1 MAEYYPLI
9 SRAVAGLRN
18 GTPEARQ
25 AIYDRAKQALIGQ
38 LRAMQPP
45 VPEEDIARETV
56 ALDDAIARVE
66 ADVAPKDSAPKA
78 AGPTA
83 RDRIPPSIKPPP
95 VSSQPPPV
103 RPERP
108 AIGSAPSLGGVQRSE
123 GSDVAPRTTLPPLR
137 PPPLRP
143 LTAPPA
149 KESVAADPAKE
160 PEREGEPTPPAETVT
175 PPVEPSTLPAAPVL
189 RLPSSEGIE
198 PSEGPVLR
206 PSDPASE
213 GSGDEERAEPPSARS
228 GDDAVRPAA
237 PRPVEKQRPDF
248 RVFIVAFAALAAVT
262 AVAFTAWKL
271 RDRPEE
277 LARAPAITRPVE
289 QPAQKIV
296 ERADNP
302 DGTGTAA
309 NDAVVV
315 NDTST
320 TVAPAATAPSTT
332 SQPAPAPAVQA
343 DAQQAAASS
352 ATAPAPVAADPAVPV
367 AYKAAILVDAPEE
380 PQKVKTYVGTVVWR
394 TETVNPSQDQPVG
407 TAIHGE
413 ADIPDAKVKLTFDM
427 KKTNDPQF
435 PASHTIEL
443 KFTEPADSPIG
454 GIKQVS
460 VPQMRREDMPTGE
473 PLSGVPVTITDNY
486 FLVGLTRGG
495 PTEEQNLGLIQS
507 RNWFDVP
514 MLLANGKAAKITFEK
529 GATGERIFNDVLKGW
544 KSASN

>member
-38 LRAMQPP
+38 LRAMEPP

-66 ADVAPKDSAPKA
+66 ADVAPKAAVPKA
-78 AGPTA
+78 AIPPA
-83 RDRIPPSIKPPP
+83 RDRSPPSIKPPP

-108 AIGSAPSLGGVQRSE
+108 AIGSAPSLGGVQRTE

-143 LTAPPA
+143 AKAPPA
-149 KESVAADPAKE
+149 KEDAAVERANE
-160 PEREGEPTPPAETVT
+160 PERAAEPALLAVSAT
-175 PPVEPSTLPAAPVL
+175 PPVEPATLPAAPVL
-189 RLPSSEGIE
+189 RLPSSADVE
-198 PSEGPVLR
+198 PSKGPALR
-206 PSDPASE
+206 PSDPEPEA
-213 GSGDEERAEPPSARS
+213 SGDNDQAEPLATRPT
-228 GDDAVRPAA
+228 DDGVRPAA

-248 RVFIVAFAALAAVT
+248 RVFIVAFAALAAVI

-277 LARAPAITRPVE
+277 LARVPTITRPAE

-302 DGTGTAA
+302 GGAGGGA
-309 NDAVVV
+309 SDAVVV
-315 NDTST
+315 NDTQPSP
-320 TVAPAATAPSTT
+320 APAATAPSTT
-332 SQPAPAPAVQA
+332 AQPAPAPAVQA
-343 DAQQAAASS
+343 DAQQALSSGAASP
-352 ATAPAPVAADPAVPV
+352 TPVVADPAVPV

-380 PQKVKTYVGTVVWR
+380 PQKVKTYVGTIVWR
-394 TETVNPSQDQPVG
+394 TETVNPGQDQPVG

-454 GIKQVS
+454 SIKQVS

-495 PTEEQNLGLIQS
+495 ATEDQNLGLIQS

-514 MLLANGKAAKITFEK
+514 MLLANGRAAKITFEK
-529 GATGERIFNDVLKGW
+529 GATGERIFDDVLKGW